1 MAYISV
7 PEVKEIRHALKVRF
21 GEKLKFSVR
30 RRFHHTVVVSILSG
44 DIDFEDIGRDAP
56 QRIATFRS
64 RASTYGKHNSLF
76 GDIVSIIQTPE
87 QGVYPCELS
96 QEYTISYFYHL
107 EVGKKD
113 KLYKFTGVKK

>member
-76 GDIVSIIQTPE
+76 GDITRIIE
-87 QGVYPCELS
+87 YPTAE
-96 QEYTISYFYHL
+96 EYDFSLLPMGAYYFHL